1 MTRAKINLLL
11 DALMTLMMAAIAG
24 IGFLMN
30 WVLIPGEERPAV
42 YGGQPDLYWLG
53 WDRHQ
58 WGDIHLALGIALAA
72 LVVLHVVLHWGQV
85 VGIWRQMVAS
95 TAVRLAVPLL
105 LLALVIALMAFSA
118 FVGPEVVEGGKGE
131 GRGAVERGMRN
142 AEEETDAG
150 APGGQEERGRGGEG
164 QGGRGWRSGRNSPE
178 R

>member
-11 DALMTLMMAAIAG
+11 DALMTLVMAAIAG

-72 LVVLHVVLHWGQV
+72 LVVLHVALHWGQV

-95 TAVRLAVPLL
+95 TAARLAVPLL
-105 LLALVIALMAFSA
+105 LLVFVIALMAFSA

-131 GRGAVERGMRN
+131 GRGRGAVERGMRN
-142 AEEETDAG
+142 EEGETDAG
-150 APGGQEERGRGGEG
+150 APGGQEGRGRGGEG
-164 QGGRGWRSGRNSPE
+164 QGGGGWRSGRN
-178 R
+178 